1 MKSSKFRWIYAAGAA
16 VACAGVLVTTSLVAN
31 AGDRPLAQP
40 GAQPAAQPGVPAAG
54 QPAELPVQKSAAP
67 EDQQTVGDIVK
78 TGSGDWV
85 LYAQTIKEK
94 RLPKI
99 HFGVMLGRR
108 SADGALED
116 AVMANEVEGSDRAP
130 GFHAVQGSMNVN
142 GRQTLTFGYY
152 VGPAEKITGKAH
164 GKQVTA
170 GLATWSEDSSVHFF
184 WFAPSVQE
192 VGHLVAFDKSGEKL
206 PTGDATIGV
215 G

>member
-1 MKSSKFRWIYAAGAA
+1 MYAAGAA
-16 VACAGVLVTTSLVAN
+16 VACAAVIVTTSLVAN

-40 GAQPAAQPGVPAAG
+40 AAEPTAQPGLQAAG
-54 QPAELPVQKSAAP
+54 QPAELPAQKSSAP
-67 EDQQTVGDIVK
+67 QDQQTFGDIVK

-108 SADGALED
+108 SADGSLED
-116 AVMANEVEGSDRAP
+116 AVMANEVDGSDRAP

-152 VGPAEKITGKAH
+152 VGPAKKITGKAH
-164 GKQVTA
+164 GKKFTA

-184 WFAPSVQE
+184 WFAPAASQIASLTAL
-192 VGHLVAFDKSGEKL
+192 GKDGKRL
-206 PTGDATIGV
+206 PAGDNKIGV